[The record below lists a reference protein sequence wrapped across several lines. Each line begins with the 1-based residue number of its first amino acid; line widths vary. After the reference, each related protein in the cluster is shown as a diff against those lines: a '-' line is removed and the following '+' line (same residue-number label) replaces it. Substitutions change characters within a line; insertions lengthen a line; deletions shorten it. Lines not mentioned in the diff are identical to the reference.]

1 MKRFKERTGTAQL
14 TITLTP
20 LIDVALTLL
29 VIFIVAAPMM
39 RNAIKVQ
46 LPQTKVDE
54 MGGTRADKEL
64 IVFLDKKGQLY
75 LQERPL
81 SEPQLIATLQE
92 HAKKTTNKTVV
103 VNADEG
109 VAYGKVIRL
118 VDNIKTVGGISCVAL
133 ATEKIREN

>member
-1 MKRFKERTGTAQL
+1 MKRFRERAGNSNL

-54 MGGTRADKEL
+54 MGGTRADKEMV
-64 IVFLDKKGQLY
+64 IYLDKKGQLY
-75 LQERPL
+75 LNDRPMQEEPL
-81 SEPQLIATLQE
+81 LEALQDI
-92 HAKKTTNKTVV
+92 AKKTTNKTVV

-109 VAYGKVIRL
+109 VYYGKVIRL
-118 VDNIKTVGGISCVAL
+118 VDQIKTIGGISCVAL
-133 ATEKIREN
+133 ATEKIR

>member
-1 MKRFKERTGTAQL
+1 MKRFRERAASSNL

-29 VIFIVAAPMM
+29 IIFIVAAPMM

-54 MGGTRADKEL
+54 MGGTRADKEM
-64 IVFLDKKGQLY
+64 IIYLDKKGQLY
-75 LQERPL
+75 LNDRPMQEEPL
-81 SEPQLIATLQE
+81 LAALQDI
-92 HAKKTTNKTVV
+92 AKKTTNKTVV

-109 VAYGKVIRL
+109 VYYGKVIRL
-118 VDNIKTVGGISCVAL
+118 VDHIKTIGGISCVAL
-133 ATEKIREN
+133 ATEKIR

>member
-1 MKRFKERTGTAQL
+1 MKRFKERSNVGGL

-64 IVFLDKKGQLY
+64 VIYLDKKGQLY
-75 LQERPL
+75 LNDRPMQEAAL
-81 SEPQLIATLQE
+81 LTALQE
-92 HAKKTTNKTVV
+92 LAKKATNKTVV

-109 VAYGKVIRL
+109 VFYGKVIRL
-118 VDNIKTVGGISCVAL
+118 VDHIKTIGGISCVAL
-133 ATEKIREN
+133 ATEKIR

>member
-1 MKRFKERTGTAQL
+1 MKRFKERLNTGGL

-39 RNAIKVQ
+39 RNAIKIQ
-46 LPQTKVDE
+46 LPKTKVDE
-54 MGGTRADKEL
+54 SGGTRADKEL
-64 IVFLDKKGQLY
+64 IIFIDKKGQLY
-75 LQERPL
+75 LNDRPMQER
-81 SEPQLIATLQE
+81 QLIAALQE
-92 HAKKTTNKTVV
+92 LAKKATNKTVV

-109 VAYGKVIRL
+109 VFYGKVIRL
-118 VDNIKTVGGISCVAL
+118 VDSIKTVGGISCVAL

>member
-1 MKRFKERTGTAQL
+1 MKRFRERAGNSNL

-54 MGGTRADKEL
+54 MAGTRADKEM
-64 IVFLDKKGQLY
+64 IIYLDKKGQLY
-75 LQERPL
+75 LNDRPL
-81 SEPQLIATLQE
+81 QEEALLTALQE
-92 HAKKTTNKTVV
+92 IAQKTTNKTVV

-109 VAYGKVIRL
+109 VYYGKVIRL
-118 VDNIKTVGGISCVAL
+118 VDHIKTLGGISCVAL
-133 ATEKIREN
+133 ATEKIR

>member
-1 MKRFKERTGTAQL
+1 MKRFKERSNVGGL

-64 IVFLDKKGQLY
+64 VIYLDKKGQLY
-75 LQERPL
+75 LNDRPMQEAAL
-81 SEPQLIATLQE
+81 LTALQE
-92 HAKKTTNKTVV
+92 LAKKATNKTVV

-109 VAYGKVIRL
+109 VFYGKVIRL
-118 VDNIKTVGGISCVAL
+118 VDQIKTIGGISCVAL
-133 ATEKIREN
+133 ATEKIR

>member
-1 MKRFKERTGTAQL
+1 MKRFKERSNVGGL

-64 IVFLDKKGQLY
+64 VIYLDKKGQLY
-75 LQERPL
+75 LNDRPMQEAAL
-81 SEPQLIATLQE
+81 LAALQE
-92 HAKKTTNKTVV
+92 LAKKATNKTVV

-109 VAYGKVIRL
+109 VFYGKVIRL
-118 VDNIKTVGGISCVAL
+118 VDHIKTIGGISCVAL
-133 ATEKIREN
+133 ATEKIR